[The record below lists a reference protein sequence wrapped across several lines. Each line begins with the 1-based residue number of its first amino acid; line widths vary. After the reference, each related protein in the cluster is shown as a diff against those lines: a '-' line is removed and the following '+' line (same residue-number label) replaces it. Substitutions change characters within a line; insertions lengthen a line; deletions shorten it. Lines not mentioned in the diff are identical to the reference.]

1 MKVVSKSK
9 TISLWVEADDTIG
22 TIKAMI
28 QSKEAIPRKQQRLI
42 FMGKELE
49 NDSTI
54 AECNIVHGSTVEL
67 VPKNK
72 QTQTQQKHAHKQKQN
87 KKTSKTIGKTKE
99 KIKKTKNNNKKTMF
113 VNQCNHQQCNHQQC
127 NHQQCNQSSTMQ
139 STNKQTTQHKQTGT

>member
-1 MKVVSKSK
+1 MEIFVKVVSKSK

-87 KKTSKTIGKTKE
+87 KKTSKTIGKTKG
-99 KIKKTKNNNKKTMF
+99 KKTKRKKHKKQHCLLL
-113 VNQCNHQQCNHQQC
+113 NAI
-127 NHQQCNQSSTMQ
+127 
-139 STNKQTTQHKQTGT
+139 NKQTKQTNRRSDFGAVAREAE